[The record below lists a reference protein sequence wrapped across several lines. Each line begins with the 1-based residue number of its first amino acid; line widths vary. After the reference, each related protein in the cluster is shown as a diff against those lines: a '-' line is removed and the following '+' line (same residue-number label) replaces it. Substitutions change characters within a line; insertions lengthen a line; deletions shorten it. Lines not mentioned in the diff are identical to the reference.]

1 MGQCLHESFYNIVAY
16 YNALVFIIN
25 VHRNISLHVYM
36 CICIHTLFWPS
47 AQGPPQI
54 YIYIYIYTHIYIYIS
69 LYFKLS
75 KLQPFWPSAQGFRT
89 TLAPRVDLIAR
100 RPAPVTLPRRGCQTG
115 SAVENERV
123 PQKRICIYIYMHE
136 PIPIYIYICS
146 DQRMR
151 EGQAAAD
158 CGKRRRAAADCGKR
172 RRAAADRGKPT

>member
-1 MGQCLHESFYNIVAY
+1 MYTHLVLAQC
-16 YNALVFIIN
+16 
-25 VHRNISLHVYM
+25 
-36 CICIHTLFWPS
+36 P
-47 AQGPPQI
+47 GPPP
-54 YIYIYIYTHIYIYIS
+54 YIYIYIHTYIS

-123 PQKRICIYIYMHE
+123 PQKRICIYIY
-136 PIPIYIYICS
+136 IYICTNLYLYIYICICS

-158 CGKRRRAAADCGKR
+158 CGKRRRAAAD
-172 RRAAADRGKPT
+172 RGKPT

>member
-1 MGQCLHESFYNIVAY
+1 MYTHLVLAQCPGA
-16 YNALVFIIN
+16 
-25 VHRNISLHVYM
+25 
-36 CICIHTLFWPS
+36 
-47 AQGPPQI
+47 PPD
-54 YIYIYIYTHIYIYIS
+54 IYIYIYTFIS

-123 PQKRICIYIYMHE
+123 PQKRMYIYIYIYMHE
-136 PIPIYIYICS
+136 PIPIYIYIDICS

-158 CGKRRRAAADCGKR
+158 CGKRRRAAAD
-172 RRAAADRGKPT
+172 RGKPT